1 VVVSAAHRD
10 RRDERHV
17 LAPRTSRAEAVVWHE
32 LECGSYTADLPL
44 WRELAAR
51 AGTGTAAQ
59 PLLDVGAG
67 SGRVAL
73 DLAARGHRVTALDR
87 DAELL
92 GALRERPGA
101 GAIETVCADARALD
115 LARRDFSV
123 CLVPMQTI
131 QLFGGAANRL
141 AFLRCARAHLRSG
154 GLLAC
159 AIVTDVES
167 FDCSCGDVG
176 PEPDSA
182 LVSGIRYLS
191 RPTRVL
197 ASGQTTRIERERT
210 AFDPAHSDTPLLHEH
225 DVVELARLTATQLL
239 GEGAEAGLTPAGT
252 LEIPATDEHVASE
265 VVLLHA

>member
-1 VVVSAAHRD
+1 VVVSAAHGD
-10 RRDERHV
+10 RRDERHAV
-17 LAPRTSRAEAVVWHE
+17 AARTSRPDAVVWHE
-32 LECGSYTADLPL
+32 LECGSYTADLAL

-51 AGTGTAAQ
+51 AGTGTGAQ
-59 PLLDVGAG
+59 PVLDVGAG
-67 SGRVAL
+67 SGRVSL

-92 GALRERPGA
+92 RALRERPGA

-115 LARRDFSV
+115 LPRRDFSV

-131 QLFGGAANRL
+131 QLFGPADDRL
-141 AFLRCARAHLRSG
+141 AFLRGARAHLRRG

-167 FDCSCGDVG
+167 FDCACGDVA

-182 LVSGIRYLS
+182 LVDGIRYLS

-197 ASGQTTRIERERT
+197 VSAQTVRIERERT
-210 AFDPAHSDTPLLHEH
+210 AFHPAHSDTPLLREH
-225 DVVELARLTATQLL
+225 DVVQLARLTATQLL
-239 GEGAEAGLTPAGT
+239 REGAAAGLTPAGT
-252 LEIPATDEHVASE
+252 LEIPATEEHVASE